1 MRRERKRT
9 ERKKETQFGL
19 LMKSFLPVKSMICQ
33 DKLGPKS
40 SETHSLA
47 HSLTH
52 SLTRSDGFK
61 HGRNELGAGE
71 PTADEH
77 HRAFAISNDGGS
89 TFGAY
94 QFSKVSSFSTFF
106 SAKNE

>member
-1 MRRERKRT
+1 VRRERKRT

-19 LMKSFLPVKSMICQ
+19 LMKSFPVKSMICQ

-40 SETHSLA
+40 SETHSLTR
-47 HSLTH
+47 SLTH
-52 SLTRSDGFK
+52 SLTHSDGFT

-77 HRAFAISNDGGS
+77 HRAFAISHDGGS